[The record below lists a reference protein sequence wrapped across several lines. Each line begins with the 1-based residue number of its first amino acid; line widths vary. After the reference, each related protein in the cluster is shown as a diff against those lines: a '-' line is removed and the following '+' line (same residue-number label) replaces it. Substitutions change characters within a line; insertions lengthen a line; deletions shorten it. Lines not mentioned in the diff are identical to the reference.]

1 MKIQNPNDKYQRIK
15 SHMSFCGQSLFEVV
29 FALGLVSVILI
40 AIVGLSTGS
49 IRNSTYTKN
58 NVLVTQE
65 AQTGTEWLRSQRDA
79 DWNAFKGH
87 ATLGGK
93 TWCIS
98 SLDWSTANP
107 CGAAQYITGT
117 QYKRQVTLWTKD
129 NFPPPPAPPDTIVDT
144 VDAEVVVTWI
154 DSQGTHEVKNQTSY
168 TDWRR

>member
-1 MKIQNPNDKYQRIK
+1 MRRKTLNQI
-15 SHMSFCGQSLFEVV
+15 GQSLFEVV

-40 AIVGLSTGS
+40 AIVALSTGS

-65 AQTGTEWLRSQRDA
+65 AQTGTEWLRSERDGGW
-79 DWNAFKGH
+79 DLFKGK
-87 ATLGGK
+87 ATALGK

-98 SLDWSTANP
+98 DLDWNSANS
-107 CGAAQYITGT
+107 CGASQYINGT
-117 QYKRQVTLWTKD
+117 LYKRQVILTTAD
-129 NFPPPPAPPDTIVDT
+129 RFPGGGSVPTPTPDGIIDTI
-144 VDAEVVVTWI
+144 DAVVVVTWT